1 MTQAPLDPAT
11 APAGTTSPGGETHEQ
26 DWAVLELEVLH
37 DLARVGTAISEQLNQ
52 GYAATA
58 AALPAGS
65 PARVKA
71 DREVALAF
79 MRLSRAVRLTMAMFG
94 RVRQAR
100 EALAAGTASPV
111 APFMPQR
118 PPAGASQRAVDA
130 MVRRLEARTLDLDA
144 EPNDFDDDDLDD
156 EEDLFDDLYDGPD
169 PADAPDRP
177 DRESL
182 TELAD
187 FGFSLKS
194 CGPGEVI
201 ARIYRD
207 LGLPPDPA
215 RWPQAWPAGVPGPG
229 GAVAEAS
236 GPDGAPDRHTVPAPP
251 SDPYPPDPRPNRRL
265 RLSPRPI
272 RPHRPARPCHRSGGT
287 ARPKTAADEC
297 AVDRLR
303 SNARPPFQSSLPL
316 REGAGGGVCA
326 RPRANANKDRLCRQD
341 QIIRLQ
347 TGPGVENPLPLPPP
361 ARGRGKEE
369 TVGSIRKAL
378 ACGNGHI
385 LGHPVF
391 QILLMLPSDCLAGSG
406 HAA

>member
-11 APAGTTSPGGETHEQ
+11 TPAGTTSPGGETLER
-26 DWAVLELEVLH
+26 DWAALELEVLH
-37 DLARVGTAISEQLNQ
+37 DLARIGTAISEQLNQ
-52 GYAATA
+52 GYRATA

-79 MRLSRAVRLTMAMFG
+79 MRLSRAVRLTLAMFG

-100 EALAAGTASPV
+100 EALAAGTAGPA
-111 APFMPQR
+111 APSMPER
-118 PPAGASQRAVDA
+118 PPTGSSQRAVEA
-130 MVRRLEARTLDLDA
+130 MVRRLEARTLDFDA
-144 EPNDFDDDDLDD
+144 DLDDDDLDD

-215 RWPQAWPAGVPGPG
+215 RWPQAWPGGVP
-229 GAVAEAS
+229 AKVASPVERPDPDKI
-236 GPDGAPDRHTVPAPP
+236 PDGPAAP
-251 SDPYPPDPRPNRRL
+251 SDPSSSDPRPEP
-265 RLSPRPI
+265 SPPS
-272 RPHRPARPCHRSGGT
+272 PPEAGPAPSVG
-287 ARPKTAADEC
+287 
-297 AVDRLR
+297 
-303 SNARPPFQSSLPL
+303 PP
-316 REGAGGGVCA
+316 V
-326 RPRANANKDRLCRQD
+326 
-341 QIIRLQ
+341 
-347 TGPGVENPLPLPPP
+347 PP
-361 ARGRGKEE
+361 ARRRGPPED
-369 TVGSIRKAL
+369 S
-378 ACGNGHI
+378 
-385 LGHPVF
+385 
-391 QILLMLPSDCLAGSG
+391 S
-406 HAA
+406 